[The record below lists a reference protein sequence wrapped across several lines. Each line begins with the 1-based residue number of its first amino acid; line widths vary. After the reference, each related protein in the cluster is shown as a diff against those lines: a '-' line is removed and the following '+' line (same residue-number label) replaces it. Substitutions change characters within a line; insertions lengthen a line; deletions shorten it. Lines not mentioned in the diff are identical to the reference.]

1 MAIGNP
7 CGDPLSSESSLH
19 GSIGRALAWGL
30 GAIILMAQ
38 AASRMRQSV
47 ILLHQEAVNV
57 ESIYFPYPKYHRP
70 DTVSIWATAPGE
82 IGTKKKIG

>member
-1 MAIGNP
+1 
-7 CGDPLSSESSLH
+7 
-19 GSIGRALAWGL
+19 
-30 GAIILMAQ
+30 MAQ

-47 ILLHQEAVNV
+47 ILLHQEAVNA